1 MFYPYR
7 IMVVKAK
14 KNMKEEAVEAALALA
29 VERGWAQVSLR
40 GVAAKVGLTLAE
52 LHEHFDDKTD
62 ILVTLGRMIDRQVL
76 ENIGEGEEGAS
87 KRDRLFDVLMERYE
101 VLNNYRDGVCA
112 VLDSFLCDP
121 KQAVISLP
129 HLARSM
135 SWMLEAAGMDTGGIK
150 GAVKV
155 AGLTGVYLKV
165 LKTWKDDDSKDL
177 SKTMAALDKTLNRVD
192 SLAGMCGF

>member
-1 MFYPYR
+1 MAA
-7 IMVVKAK
+7 KAK
-14 KNMKEEAVEAALALA
+14 KNIKENVVDHALALA
-29 VERGWAQVSLR
+29 VEQGWERVTLR
-40 GVAAKVGLTLAE
+40 SVAEKTGLSLAE
-52 LHEHFDDKTD
+52 LHEHFEDKTD

-76 ENIGEGEEGAS
+76 DNIGDGEEGAS

-101 VLNNYRDGVCA
+101 VLNNYREGICA

-121 KQAVISLP
+121 KQAVIGLP

-135 SWMLEAAGMDTGGIK
+135 SWMLEAAGMDMGGIK

-165 LKTWKDDDSKDL
+165 LKTWKEDESKDL
-177 SKTMAALDKTLNRVD
+177 AKTMAALDKALGRIEKF
-192 SLAGMCGF
+192 AGFCGL

>member
-1 MFYPYR
+1 MTS
-7 IMVVKAK
+7 KAK
-14 KNMKEEAVEAALALA
+14 KNVKEEVVQAALALA
-29 VERGWAQVSLR
+29 VERGWAQASLR
-40 GVAAKVGLTLAE
+40 DVSERAGLSLGE
-52 LHEHFDDKTD
+52 LHEHFDDKSD
-62 ILVTLGRMIDRQVL
+62 ILVALGRMIDRQVL

-101 VLNNYRDGVCA
+101 VLNNYRDGVSA

-135 SWMLEAAGMDTGGIK
+135 SWMLEAAGMETGGIK

-165 LKTWKDDDSKDL
+165 LKTWKDDDSADL

-192 SLAGMCGF
+192 SLAGICGF